1 MTMSANNLLV
11 RRCPNGAWT
20 VCGRRFS
27 AKWLAVRW
35 ALRFA
40 GSFMRATV
48 GVDISDGGDRS
59 IVTLALF
66 RLEVEVVEGE
76 YLGQTTTAFD
86 DMFKGAVATPWPA
99 G

>member
-20 VCGRRFS
+20 VCGRRFR

-35 ALRFA
+35 ALRSRPV
-40 GSFMRATV
+40 GPLTIGVATPV
-48 GVDISDGGDRS
+48 GGFRGV
-59 IVTLALF
+59 VTPALF